1 MYMPES
7 SPVSPAAPGAQRG
20 LLRGLL
26 RLLRLWRVAGPELL
40 EQAELHGQLASL
52 EWVEEKRRLLRLV
65 LFAGLAF
72 ACLLSLLLVLSALLL
87 ALSWATPYQ
96 WPGVLAVVAVHGLGL
111 LLACWRLKVLIGRG
125 TQAFAATREELAA
138 GFAALR
144 RTI

>member
-7 SPVSPAAPGAQRG
+7 SPVSPAAPGA
-20 LLRGLL
+20 LRGLL
-26 RLLRLWRVAGPELL
+26 RLLRLWLVAGPQLL
-40 EQAELHGQLASL
+40 EQVELHGQLASL
-52 EWVEEKRRLLRLV
+52 EWAEEKRRLLRLV

-96 WPGVLAVVAVHGLGL
+96 WSGVLAVVGLHGLGL
-111 LLACWRLKVLIGRG
+111 LLACWRLKVLVGRG
-125 TQAFAATREELAA
+125 AQSFAATREELAA
-138 GFAALR
+138 GFVALR

>member
-7 SPVSPAAPGAQRG
+7 SPLSPAAPGAQ
-20 LLRGLL
+20 RGLL

-52 EWVEEKRRLLRLV
+52 EWAEEKRRLLLLV

-72 ACLLSLLLVLSALLL
+72 VCLLNLSLVLSALLL

-96 WPGVLAVVAVHGLGL
+96 WPAVVSLIAVHGVL
-111 LLACWRLKVLIGRG
+111 LLVACRRLQMLLGRG
-125 TQAFAATREELAA
+125 AQAFAATREELAA

-144 RTI
+144 RLL